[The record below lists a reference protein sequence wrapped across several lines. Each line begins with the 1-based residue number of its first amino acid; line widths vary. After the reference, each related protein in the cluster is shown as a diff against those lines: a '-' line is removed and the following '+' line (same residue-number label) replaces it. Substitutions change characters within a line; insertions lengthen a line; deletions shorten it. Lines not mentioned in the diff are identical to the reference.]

1 MQKVHC
7 DTPHFKLFFS
17 LLNELRKGTIQIPNP
32 IGNFIYNTGIQ
43 LIRETNIN
51 KTYSLPNK

>member
-17 LLNELRKGTIQIPNP
+17 LLNELKEGHDLDVPEP
-32 IGNFIYNTGIQ
+32 G
-43 LIRETNIN
+43 
-51 KTYSLPNK
+51 